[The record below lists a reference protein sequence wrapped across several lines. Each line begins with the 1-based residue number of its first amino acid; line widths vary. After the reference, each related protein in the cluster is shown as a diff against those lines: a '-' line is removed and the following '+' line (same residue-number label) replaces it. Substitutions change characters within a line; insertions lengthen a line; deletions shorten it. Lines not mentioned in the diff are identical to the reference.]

1 MYSLC
6 LKKRIIFLACD
17 LKKRE
22 INISEKKTYTGTFD
36 QVSTSETDN
45 CLPLI
50 NDVQTQRNKK
60 VQFFLLRGDVS
71 HVMAV
76 VIAQLFLQSH
86 YNFKFYHF
94 NKNMIN

>member
-1 MYSLC
+1 MHKKITFLVCKMFQQDVQFMSK
-6 LKKRIIFLACD
+6 KKRIIFLACD

-50 NDVQTQRNKK
+50 NEYIHKC
-60 VQFFLLRGDVS
+60 
-71 HVMAV
+71 
-76 VIAQLFLQSH
+76 
-86 YNFKFYHF
+86 
-94 NKNMIN
+94 INTKE